1 MMRKL
6 FLFIKRMLLVASAI
20 FFVNSIVFARG
31 DGMGKLLLSRGH
43 NQLFEFSF
51 DSGDMTE
58 LAKIPDHGHYRANYL
73 NLEKVDNDRFLFE
86 TPTHK
91 VGLYS
96 LDSLQEK
103 ILFENSSCPTYF
115 EGSGEVLFSKVEPTS
130 SDYESYLYLSSLDG
144 SNPVA
149 LKELALGTA
158 SKCPIKLNENEA
170 LVYLSYGAATNN
182 ELYLFNVKDR
192 TFSERS
198 ELCEP
203 VFGLSDSKLLCLS
216 DDSYFI
222 ADYEGKKLKDIGS
235 DLLNKNDM
243 FPIANLNETNS
254 ILIKEYRERLFRS
267 TVFNLWI
274 LDLSTL
280 KKRLVVKG
288 FGVGKKGAIYLK

>member
-31 DGMGKLLLSRGH
+31 DGMGKLLLSGGH
-43 NQLFEFSF
+43 NQLFEFGF
-51 DSGDMTE
+51 DGEGIAE
-58 LAKIPDHGHYRANYL
+58 LAKIPDHGNYRANYL

-86 TPTHK
+86 TPSHE

-96 LDSLQEK
+96 VGSLQEK

-115 EGSGEVLFSKVEPTS
+115 ESSGEVLFSKVEKTAS
-130 SDYESYLYLSSLDG
+130 GFEEHLYLSSLDG
-144 SNPVA
+144 ANPVA
-149 LKELALGTA
+149 LKKLARGSA
-158 SKCPIKLNENEA
+158 SKCPIKLNEDEA
-170 LVYLSYGAATNN
+170 LVFLSYGANK
-182 ELYLFNVKDR
+182 ELSIFNVKDR

-198 ELCEP
+198 GLCEP

-216 DDSYFI
+216 DESYFI

-235 DLLNKNDM
+235 DLLNKNNM
-243 FPIANLNETNS
+243 FPVASLNETNS
-254 ILIKEYRERLFRS
+254 ILIQEYRERLFRS
-267 TVFNLWI
+267 TVVNLWI

-280 KKRLVVKG
+280 EKRLVVKG
-288 FGVGKKGAIYLK
+288 FGVDKKGAIYLNR